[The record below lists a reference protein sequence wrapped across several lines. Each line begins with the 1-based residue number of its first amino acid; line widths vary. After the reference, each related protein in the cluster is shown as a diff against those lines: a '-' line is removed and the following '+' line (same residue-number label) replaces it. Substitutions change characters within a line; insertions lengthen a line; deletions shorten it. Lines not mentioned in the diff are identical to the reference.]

1 MLIVMHSLVQQL
13 FIELFYM
20 SGTVLNSVCAE
31 MNNTNPLFSW
41 NFHPGGMG
49 DTNNK

>member
-20 SGTVLNSVCAE
+20 SGTVLNSVCTE
-31 MNNTNPLFSW
+31 MNNTKPLFSW